1 MKKIILATLGLAMF
15 ATPLAAQ
22 NPKASSH
29 PDSFRSGP
37 AFSSSSQALAVPQ
50 RPVVAPSGT
59 TSSFGLAPRRTG
71 AGFGYSTSGP
81 WPHQEQAIRD
91 RYGRTSRCSPLITKR
106 RLRGS
111 LLRGLPRFG
120 SPPRWFTMT

>member
-22 NPKASSH
+22 NPKASLH
-29 PDSFRSGP
+29 PDSYRSGP
-37 AFSSSSQALAVPQ
+37 SAFSSSSHALAVPQ
-50 RPVVAPSGT
+50 RPVVAPLGT

-71 AGFGYSTSGP
+71 AGFGFSTSGP

-91 RYGRTSRCSPLITKR
+91 RYGRTSR
-106 RLRGS
+106 
-111 LLRGLPRFG
+111 
-120 SPPRWFTMT
+120 